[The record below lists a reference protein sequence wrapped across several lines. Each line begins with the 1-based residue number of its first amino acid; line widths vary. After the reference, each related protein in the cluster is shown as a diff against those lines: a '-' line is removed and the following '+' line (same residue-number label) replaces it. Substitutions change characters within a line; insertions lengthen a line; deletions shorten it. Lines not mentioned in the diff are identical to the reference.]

1 MDLIIAN
8 DQHLY
13 LRASDYKDR
22 QKWLVAFATQK
33 ATFPTTNLAHA
44 TSQQQ
49 PMTPSLQQNAQF
61 TNHLLS
67 GTDHDAS
74 NSTRNSVSTLV
85 NSLEMISNYQ
95 NLSKLLLKLGNVKFY
110 IRILNFKHSI

>member
-13 LRASDYKDR
+13 LRASDYKER

-49 PMTPSLQQNAQF
+49 QQQPMTPSLQQNAQF
-61 TNHLLS
+61 ANHLLS
-67 GTDHDAS
+67 ATDQDAS

-95 NLSKLLLKLGNVKFY
+95 NLSKLLLRLGNVKFY
-110 IRILNFKHSI
+110 IRIL